1 MRAIR
6 RCALLVP
13 LLSVDPTLAGRTG
26 TQFDVTATVV
36 PACRSIG
43 TPSTWT
49 RAVAPDDRMRLV
61 TVDCGAEAGFRIR
74 GPWPA
79 TVTLAPVAAPPDG
92 PPPGDAEDAIT
103 VTVEF

>member
-13 LLSVDPTLAGRTG
+13 LLSVDPIQAGRTG

-36 PACRSIG
+36 TACRSIG
-43 TPSTWT
+43 TPATWT
-49 RAVAPDDRMRLV
+49 RALAPGDRMRLV
-61 TVDCGAEAGFRIR
+61 TVDCGADAGFRIR

-79 TVTLAPVAAPPDG
+79 TGTPASIATPADG
-92 PPPGDAEDAIT
+92 PPPGEAEDAIT